1 MADQRTFA
9 AVGRVHDAEVWLD
22 LADGVGGTDG
32 PAAEQIDA
40 VSEGALGNVP
50 QAYSH
55 LALINAALALDAT
68 LA

>member
-1 MADQRTFA
+1 
-9 AVGRVHDAEVWLD
+9 VHDAEVWFDRLM
-22 LADGVGGTDG
+22 ASAG
-32 PAAEQIDA
+32 PTGLLAEQIDA

-68 LA
+68 LT